1 MVDVGWGS
9 NFKRQFVLDS
19 SKQQFSLNMLI
30 YLSKQTDIHRDL
42 WTRAMVEIFKNR
54 ANYVYKVYTLARLY
68 MNFFFY
74 IYPYLWFSYR
84 LEVPQSCCTKFEFA
98 KNISLHFEIFG
109 DNKLNSSIERC
120 YDGHVFLTVNSYES
134 STEIQFTRLL
144 MLNAKRKI
152 TFREK
157 AP

>member
-42 WTRAMVEIFKNR
+42 WTRAMVEICKNR
-54 ANYVYKVYTLARLY
+54 AHYVYKVYTLLD
-68 MNFFFY
+68 Y
-74 IYPYLWFSYR
+74 IWISFSTYIHIYDFHMGLKYLRVAALSSNLQRIYLCTSRFSG
-84 LEVPQSCCTKFEFA
+84 T
-98 KNISLHFEIFG
+98 I
-109 DNKLNSSIERC
+109 KLNSSIERC
-120 YDGHVFLTVNSYES
+120 YDGHIFWTVNSYES